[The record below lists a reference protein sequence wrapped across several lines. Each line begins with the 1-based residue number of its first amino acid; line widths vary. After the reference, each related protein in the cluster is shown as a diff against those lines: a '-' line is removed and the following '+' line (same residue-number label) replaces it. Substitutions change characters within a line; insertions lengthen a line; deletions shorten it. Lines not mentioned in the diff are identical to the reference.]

1 VKKGRC
7 LKLLVTEAIGVI
19 DMGKQER
26 LAYLK
31 AIRGRYKKADR
42 AGKGKILDEFCAVCG
57 YARKYALRLLNR
69 TERKVPAAKP
79 GRPSRYAREEIM
91 TPLRAIWLATDQ
103 MASKRLVSA
112 LPIWLPHYEAVHGTL
127 DSEARK
133 TLLAISP
140 ATVDRVLGPIRAQ
153 AGRRGLSGTK
163 PGTLLKNQIPLQ
175 TNVWDTA
182 KPGFMEA
189 DTVAH
194 CGTSLAGDFVW
205 SLTMTDLYSGW
216 TECRATWNKG
226 SSGVIAQIQNI
237 QDALPF
243 ALRGFDC
250 DNGSEFLNWHL
261 LRHFQ
266 NRDHPIQFTRS
277 RPYQSNDNAHVEQKN
292 WSCVRQLFGY
302 DRVEKPEVVALMNDL
317 YANEF
322 SLMNNFFYPT
332 MKLAE
337 KKRVG
342 SKIIKKHAPPQTPAQ
357 RIINHSDTDEATKER
372 LRRKTEEL
380 NPFELRSKIQ
390 KKLRRIFKL
399 LR

>member
-1 VKKGRC
+1 
-7 LKLLVTEAIGVI
+7 
-19 DMGKQER
+19 MGKQER

-31 AIRGRYKKADR
+31 AIRGRYKKAGR

-69 TERKVPAAKP
+69 SEGKRPAAKP
-79 GRPSRYAREEIM
+79 GRPSRYAREEIV

-112 LPIWLPHYEAVHGTL
+112 LPLWLPHYEAAHGRL
-127 DSEARK
+127 DSEVRK

-140 ATVDRVLGPIRAQ
+140 ATIDRVLGPIRAQ

-226 SSGVIAQIQNI
+226 SNGVIAQIQNI
-237 QDALPF
+237 QQALPF

-266 NRDHPIQFTRS
+266 NREQPIQFTRS

-302 DRVEKPEVVALMNDL
+302 DRFEKPEVVALMNDL

-342 SKIIKKHAPPQTPAQ
+342 SKIVKKHATPQTPAQ
-357 RIINHSDTDEATKER
+357 RIIDHPDTDEPTKER
-372 LRRKTEEL
+372 LRRQTKEL

-390 KKLRRIFKL
+390 KKLRRIFNL